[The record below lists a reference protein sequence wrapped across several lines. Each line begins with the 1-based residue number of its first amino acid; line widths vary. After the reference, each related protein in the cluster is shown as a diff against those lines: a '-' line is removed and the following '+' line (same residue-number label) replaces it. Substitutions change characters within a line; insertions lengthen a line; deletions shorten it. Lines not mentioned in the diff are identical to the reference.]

1 MKKYINSYLIAGVC
15 CLATFF
21 ILLILLMTVNKETVV
36 GHEIGLYSFNKLFLV
51 NKYND
56 LWDVISDAIL
66 YISLGFGVG
75 LAIYGFYQVTQRRNI
90 LKVDKDILF
99 AGIGILL
106 LVLFWVIFDLLF
118 VVNYRPILIEEEAE
132 ASFPSTHVM
141 VSTFIL
147 FTSCKIIIRRNST
160 KKLNRILGICGMSAL
175 VLLCIL
181 GRLLS
186 SMHWMTDVLGGF
198 LIGFSLF
205 CLVFGFEKLF
215 SKKEKLKEE

>member
-1 MKKYINSYLIAGVC
+1 MKKFINSYLVTGIC
-15 CLATFF
+15 CLASFF
-21 ILLILLMTVNKETVV
+21 ILLILLMTVNKDNVA
-36 GHEIGLYSFNKLFLV
+36 GHEIGLYSLNKVFLV

-75 LAIYGFYQVTQRRNI
+75 LAIYGFYQVTQRKNI

-99 AGIGILL
+99 TGLGILI
-106 LVLFWVIFDLLF
+106 LVLLWVIFDHFLII
-118 VVNYRPILIEEEAE
+118 NYRPILIEEEAQ

-147 FTSCKIIIRRNST
+147 FTSCKIIIKRNPT
-160 KKLNRILGICGMSAL
+160 KKLNQILGICGMSAL
-175 VLLCIL
+175 VLLCFL

-186 SMHWMTDVLGGF
+186 SMHWMTDVLCGF
-198 LIGFSLF
+198 LIGFGMF

-215 SKKEKLKEE
+215 SKKEEPKEE